1 MFERLLIPVDGSAP
15 AKRAAKY
22 GLELAAIYDAAVD
35 VLHVTDNEE
44 RGNEILDKATAFE
57 VADELSVERH
67 LIEGK
72 PSKSIVH
79 HAEAADA
86 DLVVMGRYG
95 RSGITQHLLGSTSE
109 RVLRNTEV
117 PVLTVPGDGV
127 DERTG
132 REYSDV
138 LLTTDGSETAEKAGP
153 YAADIAR
160 RTAAT
165 LHLLTVVDV
174 QAQAG
179 PFDAGGVD
187 KEYMNRL
194 RNRGQDALDSV
205 EAGLDSSALDVQ
217 SSMAEGDTI
226 EEIVSYATDHEVDL
240 VAISSE
246 GQNNVVGQRLGSVA
260 GRVLKKVQR
269 PVLVVPTPK

>member
-1 MFERLLIPVDGSAP
+1 MFEKLLVPVDGSAP

-35 VLHVTDNEE
+35 VLHVTDDDEQGT
-44 RGNEILDKATAFE
+44 RVLDEATAFD
-57 VADELSVERH
+57 VAEDLPVERH
-67 LIEGK
+67 LVEGK
-72 PSKSIVH
+72 PSKAIVR
-79 HAEAADA
+79 HAIEADA

-95 RSGITQHLLGSTSE
+95 RSGITQHLLGNTSE

-127 DERTG
+127 DEGTG

-138 LLTTDGSETAEKAGP
+138 LLTTDGSEMAEKAAP
-153 YAADIAR
+153 YAADVAG

-174 QAQAG
+174 QAEAG

-187 KEYMNRL
+187 KEYVDRL

-205 EAGLDSSALDVQ
+205 EDSLDTTTLDVE
-217 SSMAEGDTI
+217 SSLAEGDTI
-226 EEIVSYATDHEVDL
+226 EEIVSYADEKDVDL
-240 VAISSE
+240 LAISSE
-246 GQNNVVGQRLGSVA
+246 GQNNVVGQRLGSVT
-260 GRVLKKVQR
+260 GKVLKQVDR